1 MESDRLVGENV
12 FRLGRRRFLTLG
24 VLGAGASL
32 LASPLSVSAADEDR
46 CTPDKPKAEVLLL
59 SCIDY
64 RLTEKTTRYMAE
76 RKLDGNYDHVILAG
90 ASVGVLQTKHKAWGD
105 TFRDHVKVAVAL
117 HCINRVMVLDHR
129 DCGAYGEFV
138 ERGLAQNPPRETQV
152 HTKQLKELRNKM
164 KKWYPKLQVELL
176 LMDLEGK
183 VETIA

>member
-1 MESDRLVGENV
+1 MGSDRLVGEDML
-12 FRLGRRRFLTLG
+12 RLGRRRFLQLG

-32 LASPLSVSAADEDR
+32 LALPVPVSLADEKP

-59 SCIDY
+59 TCMDY
-64 RLTEKTTRYMAE
+64 RLTEKTTSYMLE
-76 RKLDGNYDHVILAG
+76 RKLAGNYDHIVLAG

-105 TFRDHVKVAVAL
+105 TFRQHVKVAVDL

-138 ERGLAQNPPRETQV
+138 ERGLGQNPPRETQV
-152 HTKQLKELRNKM
+152 HTRYLKDLRTRM

-176 LMDLEGK
+176 LMDLDGK